1 MTAGQPRA
9 LWIDAGA
16 GVAGDMLLGAL
27 VDAGASLH
35 AVRAAVE
42 AVAPGEVALRT
53 EEVTRAGLRAM
64 RVHVTPLGREH
75 THRTWRDIRGLLD
88 GAGLPR
94 RVRRDASTV
103 FARLAA
109 AEARA
114 HGTGVDDVH
123 FHEVGAWDSIADV
136 VGVCA
141 ALHDLGVAEVTAS
154 AVAVGSGRVTAAHGE
169 LPVPVPAVAEL
180 ASGWRV
186 FAGGVG
192 ELATPTGMALVT
204 ALAASCTG
212 LPAMRLTATGVGAGG
227 RDTAGRP
234 NVVRVLVGSG
244 EETAVAAQEI
254 VLEANVDDLDPRV
267 WPTVL
272 AALLDGGASD
282 AWLVPI
288 VMKKGRPA
296 HTLCV
301 LSPRDRV
308 AALRAEVFRLT
319 TTLGVREYPVH
330 KSMLGRGWADVP
342 VLGARLPVKVGHRH
356 GVIVQATPEF
366 DPAARLA
373 AELGMPVRAVLDA
386 AVAAARA
393 AGLGPGDAL
402 PAGLLALPSAG

>member
-1 MTAGQPRA
+1 MTAGEPLA

-27 VDAGASLH
+27 VDAGASPD
-35 AVRAAVE
+35 AVRAAVD
-42 AVAPGEVALRT
+42 AVAPGEVRFRI
-53 EEVTRAGLRAM
+53 EEVSRAGLRAT
-64 RVHVTPLGREH
+64 RVQVTPVRDVH
-75 THRTWRDIRGLLD
+75 PHRTWREIRGLLD
-88 GAGLPR
+88 SAGLPDR
-94 RVRRDASTV
+94 MRRDATAV

-109 AEARA
+109 AEARV
-114 HGTGVDDVH
+114 HGVDVEDVH

-141 ALHDLGVAEVTAS
+141 ALHDLGVDAVTAS
-154 AVAVGSGRVTAAHGE
+154 PVAVGSGRVAAAHGE

-180 ASGWRV
+180 ALGWRV
-186 FAGGVG
+186 FSGGDG

-204 ALAASCTG
+204 ALAASCTD

-227 RDTAGRP
+227 RDPAGRP
-234 NVVRVLVGSG
+234 NVVRVLLGFPG
-244 EETAVAAQEI
+244 ETPDVAQEI

-301 LSPRDRV
+301 LAARDRM

-342 VLGARLPVKVGHRH
+342 VLGTRLPVKIGHRH

-373 AELGMPVRAVLDA
+373 AERGLPVRAVLEA
-386 AVAAARA
+386 AVTAARA
-393 AGLGPGDAL
+393 AGIGPGEAL
-402 PAGLLALPSAG
+402 PAGLLDRA